1 MANKPFLTMKTSLPS
16 HPKRIESL
24 GVGARGDVQRH
35 VTDEIHR
42 RLPPYMPK
50 KEGFL
55 RSTEFV
61 KTPTRIRVWAKYA
74 RAQFFGVTKEGR
86 PFNYNRNGNPKAGSH
101 WDKRLVADE
110 GKAIVA
116 DANRYV
122 KKRGKGG
129 RR

>member
-1 MANKPFLTMKTSLPS
+1 MVNKPFLTMKTNLPS
-16 HPKRIESL
+16 QPKRLEKL
-24 GVGARGDVQRH
+24 GVTERGDVQRR

-42 RLPPYMPK
+42 RIPPYLPHK
-50 KEGFL
+50 SGFL

-61 KTPTRIRVWAKYA
+61 KTPTLIRVWAKYA
-74 RAQFFGVTKEGR
+74 RAQFFGVTKDGK

-116 DANRYV
+116 NVNKYV
-122 KKRGKGG
+122 KQRSKGG